1 MPSDDDPW
9 LPIGDIKISALGRLE
24 TSVRLEASSS
34 WFSGHF
40 EECAVVPGVAL
51 LAFVAETV
59 KRQGERQGRSLE
71 ASGFFKVRFRKVIF
85 PEEGLHV
92 SVASMPPGPEA
103 ELPFDVTCGS
113 ESVAQGVLKVKD
125 IWEKGHAS
133 GKGDERTVERAQDQD
148 C

>member
-1 MPSDDDPW
+1 MPSNDHQW
-9 LPIGDIKISALGRLE
+9 LPLGEALVTPSDGLE
-24 TSVRLEASSS
+24 TTVRLDPSSR

-40 EECAVVPGVAL
+40 DECPVVPGVAI

-59 KRQGERQGRSLE
+59 TRQSRRQGRNLVV
-71 ASGFFKVRFRKVIF
+71 SGFFRVRFRRVVF
-85 PEEGLHV
+85 PGESLHI
-92 SVASMPPGPEA
+92 SVASMPAGPEA
-103 ELPFDVTCGS
+103 ELPFEVTCGS

-125 IWEKGHAS
+125 TWEKGHAS

>member
-1 MPSDDDPW
+1 MPSGDDQW
-9 LPIGDIKISALGRLE
+9 LFPGEILATPSGGLE
-24 TSVRLEASSS
+24 RTVRLEPSSR

-40 EECAVVPGVAL
+40 DECAVVPGVAI

-59 KRQGERQGRSLE
+59 TRQGKRDGRSPVV
-71 ASGFFKVRFRKVIF
+71 SGFCKVRFRRLAF
-85 PEEGLHV
+85 PEERLRI
-92 SVASMPPGPEA
+92 SVEPMPPGPDA
-103 ELPFDVTCGS
+103 ELSFHVTCDG

-125 IWEKGHAS
+125 IGATGPAS